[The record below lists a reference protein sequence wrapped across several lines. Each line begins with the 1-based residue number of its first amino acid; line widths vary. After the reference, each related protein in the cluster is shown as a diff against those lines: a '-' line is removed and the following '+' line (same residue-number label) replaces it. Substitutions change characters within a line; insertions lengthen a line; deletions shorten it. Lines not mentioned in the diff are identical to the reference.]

1 MKIFLFVLIGVIASN
16 LAVNAQ
22 DAAATNVPPAVAQA
36 FKTKFPGATD
46 VKWDTRK
53 DGYKVEFKIG
63 TRGHDGWYDKAG
75 ALKKH
80 KEDFPKSEL
89 PQPIRQKLE
98 TDFKSY
104 KIDDVDKIEE
114 NGEVVYVVK
123 LKGAGEERKISF
135 LPNGNLKE
143 KSDD

>member
-1 MKIFLFVLIGVIASN
+1 MKAFLFVLMSVIAS
-16 LAVNAQ
+16 VVTVRAQ
-22 DAAATNVPPAVAQA
+22 DTAAANVPSAVVQA

-46 VKWDTRK
+46 VKWDTKK
-53 DGYKVEFKIG
+53 DGYKVAFKVG
-63 TRGHDGWYDKAG
+63 TRKHDGWFDKAG
-75 ALKKH
+75 GLKKH

-104 KIDDVDKIEE
+104 TIDDVDKVEE

-123 LKGAGEERKISF
+123 LKGASEERKISF

-143 KSDD
+143 KSAD

>member
-1 MKIFLFVLIGVIASN
+1 MKAFLFVLMGVMASA
-16 LAVNAQ
+16 LTVHAQ
-22 DAAATNVPPAVAQA
+22 DAAATSVPPAVVQA
-36 FKTKFPGATD
+36 FKTKFPAAAD
-46 VKWDTRK
+46 VKWDTK
-53 DGYKVEFKIG
+53 KNGYKVEFKIG
-63 TRGHDGWYDKAG
+63 TRGHDGWYDKTG

-89 PQPIRQKLE
+89 PQAIRQKLE
-98 TDFKSY
+98 TDFKNY

-123 LKGAGEERKISF
+123 LKGAAEERKISF

-143 KSDD
+143 KTDD